1 VTTRRRRELLREIQD
16 VPHRGGPEGIDRL
29 RVVADHA
36 QTAPI
41 RLHAEQD
48 LRLQGVG
55 VLVLVDQDMVEHDES
70 FADALKVATYPGKTR
85 RKPREKSDFDSTIRR
100 FESSRPSQ
108 PVRVCRRSP
117 VEALKPRR
125 FPGFPVPI
133 PNRRPRWQRCFGV
146 IAPRRLCSRH
156 LWFGLRARRRQ
167 VRQDDARHRRQTH
180 FLRRHDAA
188 VAGDYSTIR
197 ID

>member
-1 VTTRRRRELLREIQD
+1 MTTRRRRELLREIQD

-55 VLVLVDQDMVEHDES
+55 VLVLVDQDMVEQDES

-100 FESSRPSQ
+100 FESSRLSQ
-108 PVRVCRRSP
+108 PVRVCRFSGRGAETPAFSGVP
-117 VEALKPRR
+117 GADSEPETARAAL
-125 FPGFPVPI
+125 V
-133 PNRRPRWQRCFGV
+133 
-146 IAPRRLCSRH
+146 
-156 LWFGLRARRRQ
+156 
-167 VRQDDARHRRQTH
+167 
-180 FLRRHDAA
+180 AA
-188 VAGDYSTIR
+188 
-197 ID
+197 